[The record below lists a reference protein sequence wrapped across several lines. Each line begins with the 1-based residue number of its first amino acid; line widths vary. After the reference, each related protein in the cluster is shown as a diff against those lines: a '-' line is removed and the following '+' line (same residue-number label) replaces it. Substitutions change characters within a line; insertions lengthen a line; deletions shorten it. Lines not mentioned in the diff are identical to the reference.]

1 MGGRAVSSEA
11 CKSRHDGGTRGGKRE
26 RAKEHGMERSRG
38 QTAELLFAKGARR
51 TAGKTPQSGESCY

>member
-1 MGGRAVSSEA
+1 VAARSLAKRARVGTT
-11 CKSRHDGGTRGGKRE
+11 GGTRGGKRE